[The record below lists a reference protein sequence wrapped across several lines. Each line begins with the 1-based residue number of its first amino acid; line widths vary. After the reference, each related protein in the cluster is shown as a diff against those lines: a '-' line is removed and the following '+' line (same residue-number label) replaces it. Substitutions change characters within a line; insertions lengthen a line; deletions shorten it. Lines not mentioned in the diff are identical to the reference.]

1 MPNAIPF
8 SPLPPRVLEKFSRR
22 FSGAGNV
29 ISAFLPF
36 LRESLLQAEYEFS
49 AREYSAM
56 AFTAALLNF
65 SFALVSL
72 LFLAFAT
79 KQPALYPLSIG
90 VAILLFFGSFATILA
105 YPRIIALK
113 RMRQLET
120 QLIPAMRQLLI
131 EIKSGVP
138 LFNAMASIS
147 TDYGEVSKEL
157 KKVVQKINSGTPELE
172 ALAEASTANPSH
184 QFRRILWQVSNA
196 LKVGSDVGK
205 VLSLQIDELTRER
218 VDQIRRYGQELS
230 PWTMIYMM
238 AAVIVPSLGVTMM
251 IVIVGFLD
259 VVVPKVL
266 LLVVIAGLVG
276 FQLFF
281 MNFVNSRRPAI

>member
-1 MPNAIPF
+1 
-8 SPLPPRVLEKFSRR
+8 
-22 FSGAGNV
+22 
-29 ISAFLPF
+29 
-36 LRESLLQAEYEFS
+36 
-49 AREYSAM
+49 M